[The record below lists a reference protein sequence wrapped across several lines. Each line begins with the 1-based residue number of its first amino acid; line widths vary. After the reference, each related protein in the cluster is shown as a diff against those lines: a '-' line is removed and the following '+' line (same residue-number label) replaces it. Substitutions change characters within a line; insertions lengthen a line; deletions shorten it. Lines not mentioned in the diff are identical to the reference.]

1 MPGESHLTDE
11 QVRALTDDAL
21 QTAHLWT
28 HRAYAQHSAKTAATI
43 TSTQVPFVSAFLPSS
58 LEPGAVESAQPLGL
72 EEIKR
77 LHRLAARE
85 LGCRGLGH
93 GLAKAKTK
101 TETEN
106 SDDEFRGGCQWCG
119 YGDRR
124 YLKKYIQATCSFCGN
139 VQ

>member
-1 MPGESHLTDE
+1 MSGEPYLTAE
-11 QVRALTDDAL
+11 IVRVMTEDAL
-21 QTAHLWT
+21 QNLHLWT
-28 HRAYAQHSAKTAATI
+28 HRIYTQQHAKIAATI
-43 TSTQVPFVSAFLPSS
+43 PNAQVPFVSAFLPSS
-58 LEPGAVESAQPLGL
+58 LEPGAVESAQPPGL